1 MRLQIVITT
10 ALVCGMVSLGCS
22 DSETSGSGAG
32 VAGGLD
38 CDSSYPVPTSVVG
51 RTVSAIVVEGK
62 GELCDE
68 AGVIITIG
76 FGPYATPDL
85 FLDLVDIDTPRPAP
99 AKCRN
104 SVINESFTYQY
115 SSNGALG
122 VLALFEFLDPEKGD
136 YVAAME
142 FCQTS
147 AEGGDYAIDFY
158 DDEDSWQRGTFEFTN

>member
-32 VAGGLD
+32 GGGGLE
-38 CDSSYPVPTSVVG
+38 CDSSYPVPTSLVD
-51 RTVSAIVVEGK
+51 RTLSATIAEGN
-62 GELCDE
+62 GALCAE
-68 AGVIITIG
+68 AGVITTIV
-76 FGPYATPDL
+76 FGPDVTPEPN
-85 FLDLVDIDTPRPAP
+85 LVEIDTRPPPRS
-99 AKCRN
+99 CR
-104 SVINESFTYQY
+104 SNEIFTYQY